1 MLRNEMKR
9 KATDLNNLSAAK
21 SPTNP
26 SSSSTVNNHNNNSTD
41 ETTTR
46 TSNSNDGGGNGSG
59 TFNGGENNS
68 MGQLVNNHNG
78 NSLIQEQFRRF
89 QQQAAAIQIINSNGY
104 GFPPAFNFQPITPIT
119 PHTNNGNSFT
129 LPLLQNPSLMDHQK
143 VENANRTSGT
153 FIILCD

>member
-1 MLRNEMKR
+1 MKR

-26 SSSSTVNNHNNNSTD
+26 SSSTVNNNNSAD
-41 ETTTR
+41 ETTIR
-46 TSNSNDGGGNGSG
+46 NSNSNDGGGSRSR
-59 TFNGGENNS
+59 TFNMSATENHS
-68 MGQLVNNHNG
+68 MGQLVNNNSNG
-78 NSLIQEQFRRF
+78 NSLIQEQFRRL

-104 GFPPAFNFQPITPIT
+104 SFPPAFNFQPITPIT

-153 FIILCD
+153 FIHLCDL